1 MIRTH
6 RLIAVAALLSL
17 GACDGSQLDPDP
29 AGGEFKSQVNL
40 APLLPANADPVGIAV
55 SPEGKRYVLD
65 RNSGL
70 YELGAGTARL
80 VYDTPD
86 SLEVT
91 DVVALGSDRFAV
103 TAVNDGYMLDLH
115 NQSFSSYFCYLPADM
130 PTGPGGTPTVV
141 PSVSQTLR
149 SQGIEVQERTE
160 SVAFNPV
167 TLQLF
172 AQPQTIRLDTG
183 EVAGSELFTFAESG
197 GQPIAVITMPELR
210 FIAGGMVAVDGV
222 RLLLGRGNAIYE
234 MTGSPTPGPNMVR
247 QLADGTINIA
257 GLALDTDGDLL
268 VLDRAGRRLLE
279 M

>member
-1 MIRTH
+1 MTRTSTW
-6 RLIAVAALLSL
+6 IAAAALVSL
-17 GACDGSQLDPDP
+17 GGCGGTQLDPNP
-29 AGGEFKSQVNL
+29 AGGEFKSQINL
-40 APLLPANADPVGIAV
+40 APLLPANADLVGIAV

-70 YELGAGTARL
+70 YELGVGAARF

-115 NQSFSSYFCYLPADM
+115 NQTFSSYFCYLPGDLPAD
-130 PTGPGGTPTVV
+130 PSGTPTVI
-141 PSVSQTLR
+141 PSVSQMLR

-160 SVAFNPV
+160 SVAFNPL

-172 AQPQTIRLDTG
+172 AQPQTIIVDTG
-183 EVAGSELFTFAESG
+183 EVAGSELFTFAEAG

-210 FIAGGMVAVDGV
+210 FIAGGMAAVDGV

-234 MTGSPTPGPNMVR
+234 MTGGPTPGPSMVK
-247 QLADGTINIA
+247 QLADGTIDIS
-257 GLALDTDGDLL
+257 GLALDADGDLL
-268 VLDRAGRRLLE
+268 LLDRAGRRLLE